1 LSYVTLSYYIY
12 TVKQINMKVNKLN
25 LIGALIAIII
35 CRMTMTG
42 QILNWITFSDVL
54 GEIFFFMLSAML
66 AIGLLITS
74 FEKVAE

>member
-1 LSYVTLSYYIY
+1 LSYVNLSYYIY

-25 LIGALIAIII
+25 LIGALIAIVI

-42 QILNWITFSDVL
+42 QILDYIQFSDVL
-54 GEIFFFMLSAML
+54 GEIFFFGLSAML

>member
-1 LSYVTLSYYIY
+1 
-12 TVKQINMKVNKLN
+12 
-25 LIGALIAIII
+25 
-35 CRMTMTG
+35 MTG